1 MRVKAFR
8 SLFAVILSCVIA
20 WNGFASPAFAASD
33 SVGSFINGFWSFVGG
48 AAGAVVTC
56 YTVDVLIAPVA
67 PPVAAYLA
75 PMCGAIGAVGGG
87 VGGGLAGAKAIAG
100 AY

>member
-1 MRVKAFR
+1 MLPVKAFR

-33 SVGSFINGFWSFVGG
+33 PVGSVINGFWGAVG
-48 AAGAVVTC
+48 AAIGSVATC

-67 PPVAAYLA
+67 PPVAIYLA
-75 PMCGAIGAVGGG
+75 PMCAAMGAVGGF
-87 VGGGLAGAKAIAG
+87 GGAEAAKAIAG
-100 AY
+100 AH